1 MTKKISLL
9 IIFIIISGTLY
20 GYNLRQIS
28 KYDGLSNSAIQAM
41 CQDSDGFMWFGSV
54 DGLNMY
60 DGRVLRIYQPSNGEA
75 LSGNLIE
82 NILEAEP
89 GIFWIQTNYGL
100 NRFDKRRQTVVQ
112 YPMYSSNYRL
122 RKGGDV
128 QVLFLNENEEMVYY
142 NEVASS
148 FGHLPIGGID
158 YANLLDYLVYDDNTL
173 WLFCRNGQSAAWSLI
188 RDREGNRTLAPA
200 TFFEH
205 PYDLL
210 YAFHE
215 DAVVYFVDTT
225 GTLYE
230 YDIHEKKKYYV
241 ADISDEI
248 RRNGDI
254 SSIVKSNNDFFIGF
268 QTGGLICLRN
278 TPDRAQNYEAEQIDV
293 RAGVFCLLKDR
304 RQDIVWIGTDGQGVY
319 IYSNDSYSVK
329 STVFES
335 FTHKV
340 NKPVRAMLLD
350 GAGSL
355 WVATKGDG
363 LFRVADY
370 DFNRSIA
377 EHRVDYFD
385 TRNSRLCNN
394 SVYSL
399 SSGEDNI
406 MWIGSDGGLDYYDYV
421 SGSIRHLDV
430 RIDGEELR
438 YVHGVAQPDRNT
450 LWIATVGTG
459 MVRADLQW
467 SGGTPRAVSAQRF
480 TIGDGSM
487 SANYFFTV
495 YAESPG
501 SVWFG
506 NRGYGAYRRD
516 VAAGTF
522 ESVRFDHTDTNR
534 TLNDIFCI
542 MKDGDG
548 TMWFGTSAGLVK
560 RLPDGGYKVY
570 NEHSGFPNST
580 IHGMLN
586 GDHGNIWLSTNFGI
600 IRFNPTTETFVT
612 YSHNAPTDVIE
623 FSDGA
628 YFKSE
633 SAGMLF
639 FGGINGFAAIR
650 ENDYVQAEYVPP
662 IVIDRLTIFGE
673 EHNIYDYLSE
683 SGSKGSTLNLN
694 YRENFFSLS
703 FAAIDYVNGHNYT
716 YSYRLEGMSD
726 AWIDN
731 GPNNTIYF
739 TNISPGHY
747 TLRLKC
753 QNMEAGVESSEY
765 AVNIT
770 ISPPWYMSTLAYIIY
785 GLIGVAALWL
795 AVGFIIR
802 RNERRRKAMIDDLQQ
817 EHEKEVYESKLRFFT
832 NIAHEFCTPLTLIQ
846 GPCDRIL
853 AHKGSDPFVLRYAG
867 LIQRN
872 ADRMNDLIQDLIEFR
887 RIETGNKTPRV
898 EALDVSALVTSAF
911 DNFTDLA
918 ESRGFT
924 FTSDIAPGIMWNT
937 DRDFITT
944 ILNNLISNAFKYTN
958 RKGTIGVALS
968 VDGGELKLVVSNTG
982 KGIRAENIDRIF
994 DRYSI
999 LEEFEHQNEK
1009 SQTRNG
1015 LGLAISYN
1023 MIKLL
1028 GGRIEV
1034 DSERNVE
1041 TRFTMHLPPA
1051 EPTPVDPAEPV
1062 VIGSMIPNP
1071 GPAVKDYP
1079 VEVEIPKYVFDER
1092 KPTIMVI
1099 DDDRDMLWFTSE
1111 IFAQEYNVIPV
1122 NRPSQVDK
1130 LLEEVIP
1137 NAIICDVMMPEV
1149 DGITITKRLKTNP
1162 KTAHVPLILV
1172 SAKHQV
1178 DEQIEGLEA
1187 GADLYITKPFNVDYL
1202 KTFVR
1207 HLISRKETLKEY
1219 FASPISAY
1227 ELTGGKMTHV
1237 DHRRFVQQ
1245 ILDVINANLSKK
1257 DLSAQFIAD
1266 KMNMSTRHLYR
1277 KIQEAG
1283 AESPLHMIRDCRL
1296 HVARDLLQNTT
1307 MTIDEI
1313 IYKSGFSNRGPFFRA
1328 FAEKFGC
1335 TPREYRE
1342 KHIKGIV

>member
-1 MTKKISLL
+1 MKKASLL
-9 IIFIIISGTLY
+9 IIFIIVSGSLY

-28 KYDGLSNSAIQAM
+28 KYDGLSNSAIQTM
-41 CQDSDGFMWFGSV
+41 CQDNDGFMWFGSV

-60 DGRVLRIYQPSNGEA
+60 NGRTLRAYYTAGGKS
-75 LSGNLIE
+75 LSGNLVE

-100 NRFDKRRQTVVQ
+100 DRFDKRRQTVVQ
-112 YPMYSSNYRL
+112 YNMYSSNYRL

-128 QVLFLNENEEMVYY
+128 EVMFVNENEELVYY
-142 NEVASS
+142 NEESS
-148 FGHLPIGGID
+148 AFNHLPIEGID
-158 YANLLDYLVYDDNTL
+158 YGNLLDYLVYDDNTL
-173 WLFCRNGQSAAWSLI
+173 WLFCREGQSAVWSLI
-188 RDREGNRTLAPA
+188 RDKEGNRTLSPA
-200 TFFEH
+200 TFPEH
-205 PYDLL
+205 PYGLS

-215 DAVVYFVDTT
+215 DAAVYFVDTT

-230 YDIHEKKKYYV
+230 YDIHEKKKYYI
-241 ADISDEI
+241 ADIGDEI
-248 RRNGDI
+248 RCNGDI
-254 SSIVKSNNDFFIGF
+254 SSIVKCNDDFFIGF
-268 QTGGLICLRN
+268 QTNGLICLRN
-278 TPDRAQNYEAEQIDV
+278 TPDRAQNYRAEQIDV

-335 FTHKV
+335 FTHEV

-350 GAGSL
+350 GTNSL
-355 WVATKGDG
+355 WIATKGDG
-363 LFRVADY
+363 LFRVFDY
-370 DFNRSIA
+370 DFNRSVA
-377 EHRVDYFD
+377 EHHIEYFD
-385 TRNSRLCNN
+385 TRNCRLKNN

-399 SSGEDNI
+399 SGGSDGI
-406 MWIGSDGGLDYYDYV
+406 MWIGSDGGLDYYDYA
-421 SGSIRHLDV
+421 SNSIRQLDV
-430 RIDGEELR
+430 RIDGEELC
-438 YVHGVAQPDRNT
+438 YVHGVVQPDRNT

-467 SGGTPRAVSAQRF
+467 NGNTPRVMSAERF

-542 MKDGDG
+542 MKGDDGV
-548 TMWFGTSAGLVK
+548 MWFGTSAGLVK
-560 RLPDGGYKVY
+560 RWPDGAYRVY
-570 NEHSGFPNST
+570 NEYFGFPNST
-580 IHGMLN
+580 VHGMLM
-586 GDHGNIWLSTNFGI
+586 GDHGNVWLSTNSGI
-600 IRFNPTTETFVT
+600 IRFNPATETFVT
-612 YSHNAPTDVIE
+612 YSHNAPADVIE

-628 YFKSE
+628 YFKPE
-633 SAGMLF
+633 SGGMLF
-639 FGGINGFAAIR
+639 FGGINGFVTIR
-650 ENDYVQAEYVPP
+650 ENDYVRADYVPP

-673 EHNIYDYLSE
+673 DHNIYEYLE
-683 SGSKGSTLNLN
+683 DGRKGSVLNLN

-703 FAAIDYVNGHNYT
+703 FAAIDYISGHNCTYT
-716 YSYRLEGMSD
+716 YSLEGLSD
-726 AWIDN
+726 TWIEN

-753 QNMEAGVESSEY
+753 RNPEAGIESGEY
-765 AVNIT
+765 AVDIR
-770 ISPPWYMSTLAYIIY
+770 IRPPWYMSTLAYIIY
-785 GLIGVAALWL
+785 GLAGASVLWL
-795 AVGFIIR
+795 AVGFLIQ
-802 RNERRRKAMIDDLQQ
+802 RNEQRRRRMIDDLRQ

-887 RIETGNKTPRV
+887 RIETGNKTPRI
-898 EALDVSALVTSAF
+898 EALDVSSLVVSVL

-924 FTSDIAPGIMWNT
+924 FTFDIAPGIVWNT
-937 DRDFITT
+937 DRGFMTT
-944 ILNNLISNAFKYTN
+944 ILSNLVSNAFKYTN
-958 RKGTIGVALS
+958 RKGTIWVALS
-968 VDGGELKLVVSNTG
+968 VDNGELKLVVSNTG
-982 KGIRAENIDRIF
+982 KGIRAENIERVF

-999 LEEFEHQNEK
+999 LDEFEHQNEK

-1023 MIKLL
+1023 MIRLL
-1028 GGRIEV
+1028 GGRIGV

-1041 TRFTMHLPPA
+1041 TRFTMQLPFA
-1051 EPTPVDPAEPV
+1051 ELTPPDTGGSA
-1062 VIGSMIPNP
+1062 VIGNIISNAAP
-1071 GPAVKDYP
+1071 VKDYP
-1079 VEVEIPKYVFDER
+1079 AEAEIPKYVFDES
-1092 KPTIMVI
+1092 KSAVMVI
-1099 DDDRDMLWFTSE
+1099 DDDRDMLWFISE

-1122 NRPSQVDK
+1122 NRPSKVDE
-1130 LLEEVIP
+1130 LLAEVLP
-1137 NAIICDVMMPEV
+1137 NVIICDVMMPEV
-1149 DGITITKRLKTNP
+1149 DGIAITRRLKANP

-1172 SAKHQV
+1172 SAKQEV
-1178 DEQIEGLEA
+1178 NEQIEGLEA
-1187 GADLYITKPFNVDYL
+1187 GADLYIAKPFNVDYL

-1207 HLISRKETLKEY
+1207 HLISRKEALKEY

-1227 ELTGGKMTHV
+1227 ELAGGKLTHV
-1237 DHRRFVQQ
+1237 DHRRFLQQ
-1245 ILDVINANLSKK
+1245 ILDIINANISRK

-1266 KMNMSTRHLYR
+1266 KMNMSSRHLYR
-1277 KIQEAG
+1277 KIQEMG

-1296 HVARDLLQNTT
+1296 HIARDLLQNTT

-1335 TPREYRE
+1335 TPREYRG
-1342 KHIKGIV
+1342 KHIKGMV